1 MRSILSGSVLL
12 LFWSLTINLF
22 LQEAEHETAF
32 SCRKSSVMVY
42 YEHLVRFLTNL
53 VRVIPEYLMRS
64 FTNLVRT
71 VYINPLGFPSLTRE
85 GIMTPM
91 RTASVTA

>member
-42 YEHLVRFLTNL
+42 YPIFDSKKNQTPLESLF
-53 VRVIPEYLMRS
+53 YKG
-64 FTNLVRT
+64 FTAVLLCFQV
-71 VYINPLGFPSLTRE
+71 
-85 GIMTPM
+85 
-91 RTASVTA
+91 

>member
-42 YEHLVRFLTNL
+42 YEHLVRYSTNL
-53 VRVIPEYLMRS
+53 VQSKLS
-64 FTNLVRT
+64 
-71 VYINPLGFPSLTRE
+71 YIFN
-85 GIMTPM
+85 MQ
-91 RTASVTA
+91 

>member
-42 YEHLVRFLTNL
+42 YEHLVRYYTNL
-53 VRVIPEYLMRS
+53 AGSEL
-64 FTNLVRT
+64 
-71 VYINPLGFPSLTRE
+71 
-85 GIMTPM
+85 
-91 RTASVTA
+91 

>member
-42 YEHLVRFLTNL
+42 YEHLVRF
-53 VRVIPEYLMRS
+53 
-64 FTNLVRT
+64 FT
-71 VYINPLGFPSLTRE
+71 SLPHFRQNNNVS
-85 GIMTPM
+85 
-91 RTASVTA
+91 RNKKK